1 MDELRGYLELWAD
14 DGGLTAFEL
23 DGPYGGGVCASEN
36 HTHHHGALDSVF
48 SQGRQTEALLTWLVT
63 KGSFVNQPDNYFY
76 YGGSKTG
83 LGYSEDQYSLPRWED
98 LTVSR
103 AGMHDDL
110 YHLLPTQGWMQVP
123 LVDYHGGGDEA
134 AFEALSDH
142 PEAFEMALAQYMG
155 YGVAACWRGPELF
168 DSDATKAIVDK
179 CKATPIYPPPEIDL
193 P

>member
-1 MDELRGYLELWAD
+1 MTFPDRRSAGRSSRVTQPA
-14 DGGLTAFEL
+14 
-23 DGPYGGGVCASEN
+23 PQGVQHPHAAN
-36 HTHHHGALDSVF
+36 VL
-48 SQGRQTEALLTWLVT
+48 
-63 KGSFVNQPDNYFY
+63 PDI
-76 YGGSKTG
+76 
-83 LGYSEDQYSLPRWED
+83 EDD
-98 LTVSR
+98 LT
-103 AGMHDDL
+103 G
-110 YHLLPTQGWMQVP
+110 